1 MANQASWIPAPT
13 KPVSVGDAETYTPGA
28 GELLVKIGSIAFTPI
43 EAKIQKFGTHPIPYP
58 NILGTSF
65 SGTVEA
71 VGEGVTGYEK
81 GDHVASIRSG
91 KTLADPRFGGYQ
103 KLALAPASS
112 TSKIPTSVPFH
123 SSSATIINLAAITS
137 ALSIHLGLERP
148 PLSGT
153 ASPKGKKVLIY
164 GGSSSCG
171 GLAVKYAASAGYE
184 VVTTS
189 SSRNKDFVR
198 SLGPVSVI
206 DHEQSPAEVVA
217 ALKANGPYD
226 AVLDTIGLPGPTA
239 ILVEYF
245 ESLGGGAYNTMIPPI
260 PGTRAIPENVKRIF
274 APYSFAFDEPQHK
287 PLAKWLYEEY
297 LPKGL
302 ESGLIVPTRQ
312 HVVEGGLAKCQEV
325 LNLMNQGGVSGKKL
339 VMNPWETVAP

>member
-1 MANQASWIPAPT
+1 
-13 KPVSVGDAETYTPGA
+13 
-28 GELLVKIGSIAFTPI
+28 
-43 EAKIQKFGTHPIPYP
+43 
-58 NILGTSF
+58 
-65 SGTVEA
+65 
-71 VGEGVTGYEK
+71 
-81 GDHVASIRSG
+81 
-91 KTLADPRFGGYQ
+91 
-103 KLALAPASS
+103 
-112 TSKIPTSVPFH
+112 
-123 SSSATIINLAAITS
+123 
-137 ALSIHLGLERP
+137 
-148 PLSGT
+148 
-153 ASPKGKKVLIY
+153 
-164 GGSSSCG
+164 
-171 GLAVKYAASAGYE
+171 

-339 VMNPWETVAP
+339 VMNPWEAVAP